1 MQKIL
6 LVCLALGLVSCSD
19 NVDDGSLQGYAE
31 GRQLNLAP
39 RSAGILT
46 TLDVMEGDVV
56 NTGALLFAV
65 DSERAQAH
73 LDEAKAANA
82 AAEAQLMNLKKGGRP
97 EEIRA
102 AVETLTQAQAS
113 YTLAQQT
120 FERTKNLV
128 ERGVLS
134 TARLDQDQAT
144 LDATRARVT
153 EAQSRLEII
162 QLPARSDVIEV
173 AEREVEARKSAI
185 VGAQTE
191 LRDRA
196 ITAPVAGRIEII
208 YRRVGE
214 IAGPSQ
220 PVLALLPPDQK
231 RIRFFVP
238 EPLLS
243 QVGHGNRVS
252 FTCDN
257 CDAGMGGEI
266 VFISDQA
273 EFTPP
278 VIFSEKDRAK
288 LVYLVE
294 ARPDDPDRFLNGQ
307 PVNVSLQ

>member
-1 MQKIL
+1 MRMIKIL
-6 LVCLALGLVSCSD
+6 CLSLLVASCAQEADES
-19 NVDDGSLQGYAE
+19 VLQGYAE

-46 TLDVMEGDVV
+46 TLNVKEGDAVV
-56 NTGALLFAV
+56 AGAVLFAV
-65 DSERAQAH
+65 DSERAQAQ
-73 LDEAKAANA
+73 LDEAIAAGA
-82 AAEAQLMNLKKGGRP
+82 AAESQLLNLQKGGRP

-102 AVETLTQAQAS
+102 AEETLREAEAS
-113 YTLAQQT
+113 FTLARQT

-162 QLPARSDVIEV
+162 QLPARSDVIE
-173 AEREVEARKSAI
+173 AAMRDVEARKSAI
-185 VGAQTE
+185 VRAETE

-196 ITAPVAGRIEII
+196 ITAPVDGRIEMV

-214 IAGPSQ
+214 IAGPAQ
-220 PVLALLPPDQK
+220 PVLALLPPDQ
-231 RIRFFVP
+231 RRVRFFVT
-238 EPLLS
+238 EPMLS
-243 QVGHGNRVS
+243 QVRHGGRVI

-257 CDAGMGGEI
+257 CEAGMGGEI
-266 VFISDQA
+266 VFVADQA

-278 VIFSEKDRAK
+278 VIFSENDRAK

-294 ARPDDPDRFLNGQ
+294 ALPDSPEKFLNGQ
-307 PVNVSLQ
+307 PVEVTLQ

>member
-1 MQKIL
+1 MRIL
-6 LVCLALGLVSCSD
+6 LILISVLLLSACSEKP
-19 NVDDGSLQGYAE
+19 DDGVLQGYAE

-46 TLDVMEGDVV
+46 TLNVREGDKVEEGSV
-56 NTGALLFAV
+56 LFSV
-65 DSERAQAH
+65 DSERAQAQ
-73 LDEAKAANA
+73 LDEAIAASA
-82 AAEAQLMNLKKGGRP
+82 AAEAQLQNLRKGGRP

-102 AVETLTQAQAS
+102 AEESLREAQAS

-162 QLPARSDVIEV
+162 QLPARSDVID
-173 AEREVEARKSAI
+173 AAMREVEARKSAI
-185 VGAQTE
+185 VRAQTE
-191 LRDRA
+191 LRDRS
-196 ITAPVAGRIEII
+196 IVAPAAGRIEIV

-214 IAGPSQ
+214 IAGPNQ

-238 EPLLS
+238 EPILA
-243 QVGHGNRVS
+243 QIEHGGRVS
-252 FTCDN
+252 LSCDN
-257 CDAGMGGEI
+257 CEAGLGGEI
-266 VFISDQA
+266 VFVSDQA

-278 VIFSEKDRAK
+278 VIFSENDRAK

-294 ARPDDPDRFLNGQ
+294 ALPDDPEKFLNGQ
-307 PVNVSLQ
+307 PVDVMLQ

>member
-6 LVCLALGLVSCSD
+6 IICLALGLVSCGD
-19 NVDDGSLQGYAE
+19 NTDDGSLQGYAE

-39 RSAGILT
+39 RSVGILT
-46 TLDVMEGDVV
+46 TLDVTEGDFVKE
-56 NTGALLFAV
+56 GALLFAV
-65 DSERAQAH
+65 DSERAQAQ
-73 LDEAKAANA
+73 LDEARAANA

-102 AVETLTQAQAS
+102 AEETLREAQAS

-120 FERTKNLV
+120 FDRTKNLV
-128 ERGVLS
+128 QRGVLS

-144 LDATRARVT
+144 LDSTRARVT

-162 QLPARSDVIEV
+162 QLPARSDVIEA

-185 VGAQTE
+185 IRAETE

-196 ITAPVAGRIEII
+196 IAAPVAGRIEII

-238 EPLLS
+238 ELKLS
-243 QVGHGNRVS
+243 QVSHGARVNFS
-252 FTCDN
+252 CDN
-257 CDAGMGGEI
+257 CILGLSGEI

-278 VIFSEKDRAK
+278 VIFSEKDREK

-294 ARPDDPDRFLNGQ
+294 ARPDDPDKFLNGQ
-307 PVNVSLQ
+307 PVSVRLQ

>member
-1 MQKIL
+1 MRILKIFGLLSL
-6 LVCLALGLVSCSD
+6 LVACGQQEDSD
-19 NVDDGSLQGYAE
+19 KLQGYAE

-46 TLDVMEGDVV
+46 VLNVKEGDMVEA
-56 NTGALLFAV
+56 GAALFAV
-65 DSERAQAH
+65 DSERAQAQ
-73 LDEAKAANA
+73 LDEAIAASA
-82 AAEAQLMNLKKGGRP
+82 AAEAQLQNLQKGGRP

-102 AVETLTQAQAS
+102 AEETLREAEAS
-113 YTLAQQT
+113 FKLAEQT
-120 FERTKNLV
+120 FDRTKNLV

-162 QLPARSDVIEV
+162 QLPARPDVID
-173 AEREVEARKSAI
+173 AARREVEARKSAI
-185 VGAQTE
+185 IRAETE
-191 LRDRA
+191 LRDRS
-196 ITAPVAGRIEII
+196 IIAPAAGRIEIV

-214 IAGPSQ
+214 IAGPTQ
-220 PVLALLPPDQK
+220 PVLALLPPDQQ

-238 EPLLS
+238 EPILS
-243 QVGHGNRVS
+243 QVRHGARVS
-252 FTCDN
+252 LNCDN
-257 CDAGMGGEI
+257 CEASLGGEI

-278 VIFSEKDRAK
+278 VIFSDKDREK

-294 ARPDDPDRFLNGQ
+294 VLPDEPEKFLNGQ
-307 PVNVSLQ
+307 PVEVTLQ

>member
-1 MQKIL
+1 MKNLIL
-6 LVCLALGLVSCSD
+6 LCLTFLLTSCSD
-19 NVDDGSLQGYAE
+19 NDGDGSLQGYVE

-46 TLDVMEGDVV
+46 SLNVTEGEKVEA
-56 NTGALLFAV
+56 GYMLFAV
-65 DSERAQAH
+65 DSERAVAQ
-73 LDEAKAANA
+73 LDEAIAASA
-82 AAEAQLMNLKKGGRP
+82 ASGSQLLNLQKGGRP

-102 AVETLTQAQAS
+102 AEETLREADAA
-113 YTLAQQT
+113 YTLAGQT

-134 TARLDQDQAT
+134 TARLDQDRAT

-162 QLPARSDVIEV
+162 GLPARPDVIE
-173 AEREVEARKSAI
+173 AAMREVEATKSAI
-185 VGAQTE
+185 VRAETE
-191 LRDRA
+191 LRDRS
-196 ITAPVAGRIEII
+196 IVAPVSGRIEVI

-214 IAGPSQ
+214 IAGPNQ

-243 QVGHGNRVS
+243 QMNHGGRVS
-252 FTCDN
+252 FSCDN
-257 CDAGMGGEI
+257 CEANMGGEI
-266 VFISDQA
+266 VFISDHA

-278 VIFSEKDRAK
+278 VIFSEKERAK

-294 ARPDDPDRFLNGQ
+294 ARPDNPENFLNGQ
-307 PVNVSLQ
+307 PVNVSIN